1 MNGLNRIKFILEK
14 QVTFV
19 FYKFKLY
26 IKFILYII
34 IKYILLGGIYD
45 FNVNKPK
52 EMEQKVQQL
61 QSMREKLS
69 RSINTRAI
77 SLLDKEEEQ
86 FNEMMKKKKIVENDK
101 TKILET
107 IKHLDEKKRET
118 LLKAWEQVLLFNI

>member
-1 MNGLNRIKFILEK
+1 MEK
-14 QVTFV
+14 QVTFI
-19 FYKFKLY
+19 FCNFELY
-26 IKFILYII
+26 IKFILYIF